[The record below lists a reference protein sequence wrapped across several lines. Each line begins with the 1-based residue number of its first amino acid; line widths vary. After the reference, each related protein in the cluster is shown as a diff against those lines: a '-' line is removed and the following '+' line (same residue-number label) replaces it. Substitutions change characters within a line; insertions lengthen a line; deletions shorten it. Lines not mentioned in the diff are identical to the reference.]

1 MPQGIDPPRC
11 GSRRL
16 PSPFPDEIVGRCAPS
31 IVNIKAL
38 PAETRADA
46 CERPPARRWS
56 MFVTR
61 QIQSWP
67 PRTVRGKIL
76 PLPTRSQAATIA
88 WDGTN
93 ASWNTTTNWST
104 SFNAT
109 TPDRAAV
116 PGAHHQFQ
124 VHSDSSTAAAK
135 LPTTLRVL

>member
-46 CERPPARRWS
+46 CERPLTRRWS
-56 MFVTR
+56 MFVTP

-67 PRTVRGKIL
+67 PRTVRKNSSI
-76 PLPTRSQAATIA
+76 THSIA
-88 WDGTN
+88 G
-93 ASWNTTTNWST
+93 S
-104 SFNAT
+104 
-109 TPDRAAV
+109 
-116 PGAHHQFQ
+116 HHRVGRHKCFVEYDYEL
-124 VHSDSSTAAAK
+124 VH
-135 LPTTLRVL
+135 LF